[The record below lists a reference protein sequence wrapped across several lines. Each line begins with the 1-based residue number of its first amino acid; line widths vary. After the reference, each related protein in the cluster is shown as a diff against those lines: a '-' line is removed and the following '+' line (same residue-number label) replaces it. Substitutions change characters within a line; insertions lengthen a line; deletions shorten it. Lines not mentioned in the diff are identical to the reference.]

1 MIKSSGVI
9 LLAFQHDVGII
20 KVRFGE
26 QGPKMGINYS
36 KLDAR
41 SALFLSMK
49 AFTALYMGV
58 NYTVRGPGKIRG
70 ILEIPDTPYFAIGFD
85 VVVFGSD
92 KLRDKRL
99 KTHTPIILFL
109 IVHKEDMSFFREN
122 YKLVEQCL
130 RQQTS
135 MFKSISEI
143 TLESIKSLKEALIKA
158 FLKLAT
164 KDEISLFDVSTMLK
178 LPNELRDTARAIL
191 EISYDKEEG
200 CTLKD
205 IVDYTER
212 DEKIEKESLAEL
224 MRRGLISIS
233 YNKEKKPFYHAH

>member
-1 MIKSSGVI
+1 M
-9 LLAFQHDVGII
+9 LAFQHDVGII
-20 KVRFGE
+20 KVQFGE
-26 QGPKMGINYS
+26 HGPKMGINYS
-36 KLDAR
+36 ELEPR

-58 NYTVRGPGKIRG
+58 NYTTRGPGKIRG

-85 VVVFGSD
+85 VVVLGSD

-99 KTHTPIILFL
+99 KAHTPIIFFL
-109 IVHKEDMSFFREN
+109 IVHKEDMPFFREN
-122 YKLVEQCL
+122 YMHVEQSL

-135 MFKSISEI
+135 VFKSSSEI
-143 TLESIKSLKEALIKA
+143 SFESVKSLKEALIKA
-158 FLKLAT
+158 FLKLARKGET
-164 KDEISLFDVSTMLK
+164 ANSSLFDVSTMLK
-178 LPNELRDTARAIL
+178 LPNKLRDTARAIL
-191 EISYDKEEG
+191 EISYDKEGG

-205 IVDYTER
+205 IVNYTER

-233 YNKEKKPFYHAH
+233 YNKENKPFYHAH